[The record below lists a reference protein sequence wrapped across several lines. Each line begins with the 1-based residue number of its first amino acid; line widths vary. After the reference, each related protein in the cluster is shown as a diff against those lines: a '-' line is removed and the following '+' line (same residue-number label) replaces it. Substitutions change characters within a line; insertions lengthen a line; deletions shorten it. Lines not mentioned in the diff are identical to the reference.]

1 MEPSYASG
9 TSSTPLLG
17 DTIGDNLDRTIER
30 FPEREAL
37 VSVHQDLRYTYAQFG
52 EAVDR
57 AARALIAAGLE
68 AGDRVG
74 IWSPNCAEWALVQY
88 ATAKAGIILVNINPA
103 YRTSELE
110 FVLRQSG
117 CRMLVAATA
126 FKTSDYVAMVDAVRD
141 NIDGLE
147 QVVFLGHGWERFLA
161 HGEGVSPDAVSR
173 RQAATQFDDPINIQY
188 TSGTTGFP

>member
-17 DTIGDNLDRTIER
+17 DTIGDNLDRTVAR
-30 FPEREAL
+30 FGDREAL

-57 AARALIAAGLE
+57 TARALIAAGLE
-68 AGDRVG
+68 PGARVG

-110 FVLRQSG
+110 YVLRQSG
-117 CRMLVAATA
+117 CRMLVAATE
-126 FKTSDYVAMVDAVRD
+126 FKTSDYVQMVADVRD
-141 NIDGLE
+141 NLIGLE
-147 QVVFLGHGWERFLA
+147 RVIFIGRDWEEFIA
-161 HGEGVSPDAVSR
+161 GGEAVSAAELR
-173 RQAATQFDDPINIQY
+173 DRQAA
-188 TSGTTGFP
+188 

>member
-1 MEPSYASG
+1 MDLSYASG
-9 TSSTPLLG
+9 TSTTPLLG
-17 DTIGDNLDRTIER
+17 DTIGDNLDRTIAR
-30 FPEREAL
+30 FADREAL

-57 AARALIAAGLE
+57 AARACIAAGLQ

-74 IWSPNCAEWALVQY
+74 IWSPNCAEWAVIQY

-110 FVLRQSG
+110 YVLRQSG

-126 FKTSDYVAMVDAVRD
+126 FKSSDYVAMVDDVRA
-141 NIDGLE
+141 NLPGLE
-147 QVVFLGHGWERFLA
+147 QVVFVGRDWERFIAQGDGVDPSELA
-161 HGEGVSPDAVSR
+161 A

-188 TSGTTGFP
+188 TS